1 MPCKHVIGAEGLT
14 LSALFTDVLLI
25 DLLLRSAAND

>member
-1 MPCKHVIGAEGLT
+1 MGAEELT
-14 LSALFTDVLLI
+14 LSALFTHVLLI